1 MDKRLRSVV
10 RCIVQVLTDPVSG
23 YYIVHVGQDEL
34 PVEESTQHLDFALDK
49 QVSLLLSMHHLFTLV
64 TLYYFTIDYVN
75 RTSPT

>member
-1 MDKRLRSVV
+1 MKCLPLDVRKTLDRRLRSVV

-49 QVSLLLSMHHLFTLV
+49 KVLLKK
-64 TLYYFTIDYVN
+64 Y
-75 RTSPT
+75 

>member
-49 QVSLLLSMHHLFTLV
+49 QVSLVTFNVSIIYIGYVVLFH
-64 TLYYFTIDYVN
+64 N
-75 RTSPT
+75 RLCK